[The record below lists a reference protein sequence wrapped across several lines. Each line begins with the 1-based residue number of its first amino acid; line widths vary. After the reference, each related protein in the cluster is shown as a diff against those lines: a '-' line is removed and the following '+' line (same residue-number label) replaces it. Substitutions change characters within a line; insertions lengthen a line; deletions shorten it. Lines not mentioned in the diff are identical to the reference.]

1 MIFEEMEIKFS
12 TKASCILC
20 ENACY
25 PGGQWLCG
33 AFLNSASNCLK
44 VKNGGSSDDVAV
56 VWRDEGCD
64 DMPLN
69 IMTLKEL
76 KAQVWYLLFL
86 SLYIMSMIFLI
97 FSFKIIVRMI
107 VSMVCTT

>member
-1 MIFEEMEIKFS
+1 MIFDEMEIKFS
-12 TKASCILC
+12 AKASCILC
-20 ENACY
+20 ENATY

-33 AFLNSASNCLK
+33 AVLNSASNCLN
-44 VKNGGSSDDVAV
+44 VKNGGSLDDAAI

-76 KAQVWYLLFL
+76 KAQVWYLCF
-86 SLYIMSMIFLI
+86 SPCILYA
-97 FSFKIIVRMI
+97 K
-107 VSMVCTT
+107 